1 MNANDNPA
9 DLDSNPVGT
18 SRLMQ
23 LGIGILVLIL
33 GVGVTAGMVA
43 SRSAEEQT
51 VPEEQ
56 STLVEVIAVSLGEAT
71 ARVESTGVVAAAQE
85 VSMVPQVSGA
95 LTMVSDQLLPGGR
108 FAKGALLA
116 RIDSR
121 DYQLAADQERERLQQ
136 AEVSLALEQGRQE
149 TARREWVL
157 LGNEGEPPDLAARKP
172 QLRSAELALET
183 ARSGL
188 KRAELALSRTAI
200 RAPFNA
206 MVLNESADI
215 GQVVG
220 AAPIATLV
228 GTDRFWVNVSV
239 PVEQLSALDIPG
251 VRGERGSTAA
261 IIQQLG
267 AEQLTRSGEVLRLAG
282 QLDPQSRTAT
292 LIVAVDDP
300 LNLQAGT
307 NPGLPMLPGAFV
319 DVVIEGRA
327 MPQTVTVP
335 RVALQDGDHVWVS
348 QDGRLVRRDVTVGWR
363 NGDSIVL
370 TGGLEAGEQV
380 ITTSLS
386 FPIEGMSVQP
396 QTRAVV
402 KGE

>member
-23 LGIGILVLIL
+23 LGIGVLVLIL

-251 VRGERGSTAA
+251 VRGERGSKAA

-267 AEQLTRSGEVLRLAG
+267 VEQLTRSGEVLRLAG

-327 MPQTVTVP
+327 MPQTITVP

-348 QDGRLVRRDVTVGWR
+348 QDGRLARRDVTVGWR

>member
-1 MNANDNPA
+1 
-9 DLDSNPVGT
+9 
-18 SRLMQ
+18 
-23 LGIGILVLIL
+23 
-33 GVGVTAGMVA
+33 
-43 SRSAEEQT
+43 
-51 VPEEQ
+51 
-56 STLVEVIAVSLGEAT
+56 
-71 ARVESTGVVAAAQE
+71 
-85 VSMVPQVSGA
+85 MVPQVSGA

>member
-23 LGIGILVLIL
+23 LGIGVLVLIL

-251 VRGERGSTAA
+251 VRGERGSKAA

-267 AEQLTRSGEVLRLAG
+267 VEQLTRSGEVLRLAG
-282 QLDPQSRTAT
+282 QLDPQSRPAT

-327 MPQTVTVP
+327 MPQTITVP

-348 QDGRLVRRDVTVGWR
+348 QDGRLARRDVTVGWR

>member
-1 MNANDNPA
+1 MNANDNTA

-18 SRLMQ
+18 SRLKQ
-23 LGIGILVLIL
+23 LGIGVLVLVL

-43 SRSAEEQT
+43 SRSAEELT

-56 STLVEVIAVSLGEAT
+56 STLVEVIEVSLGEAT

-108 FAKGALLA
+108 FAKGELIA

-121 DYQLAADQERERLQQ
+121 DYQLAVDQERERLQQ

-157 LGNEGEPPDLAARKP
+157 LGNTGEPPDLAARKP
-172 QLRSAELALET
+172 QLRAAELALET

-188 KRAELALSRTAI
+188 KRAELSLSRTAI

-220 AAPIATLV
+220 ASPIATLV

-239 PVEQLSALDIPG
+239 PVEKLSALDIPG
-251 VRGERGSTAA
+251 VRGDSGSKAA
-261 IIQQLG
+261 ISQPLG
-267 AEQLTRSGEVLRLAG
+267 AEQLIRSGEVLRLAG

-307 NPGLPMLPGAFV
+307 DPGLPMLPGAFV
-319 DVVIEGRA
+319 DVVIEGRS

-348 QDGRLVRRDVTVGWR
+348 KDGRLARRDVNVGWR

-370 TGGLEAGEQV
+370 TSGLAAGEQV

-386 FPIEGMSVQP
+386 FPIEGMSVQS
-396 QTRAVV
+396 QARAAL